1 MWNQVR
7 LAEAARRPVSLHG
20 MGHLH
25 DANFRLGRRRFLG
38 LAAAGAA
45 GALLRPP
52 RIGALQPPRVN
63 ADRLNRTLAELSRF
77 GRNELGGVTRVAYS
91 DADVAARA
99 WVMDL
104 MRTAGLDVSLDAAGN
119 IIGRR
124 DGRDMTLPPLMMG
137 SHIDS
142 VPEGGGYDGCVG
154 SMGAIEVARTL
165 SEAGVALRHPLEVVI
180 FQNEENGKIGSRAME
195 GEDPTTYM

>member
-63 ADRLNRTLAELSRF
+63 ADRLNLTLAELARV
-77 GRNELGGVTRVAYS
+77 GRDELCGVMRVVYG
-91 DADVAARA
+91 DADLATRA
-99 WVMDL
+99 LV
-104 MRTAGLDVSLDAAGN
+104 
-119 IIGRR
+119 
-124 DGRDMTLPPLMMG
+124 
-137 SHIDS
+137 
-142 VPEGGGYDGCVG
+142 
-154 SMGAIEVARTL
+154 
-165 SEAGVALRHPLEVVI
+165 
-180 FQNEENGKIGSRAME
+180 
-195 GEDPTTYM
+195 